1 LRLGSWQIYHNGGGA
16 AFTVAEAPHLGLA
29 EAMGPDSWPWPGAKA
44 DTDPALP
51 CYVENVDTGL

>member
-1 LRLGSWQIYHNGGGA
+1 M
-16 AFTVAEAPHLGLA
+16 AEAPHLGLA